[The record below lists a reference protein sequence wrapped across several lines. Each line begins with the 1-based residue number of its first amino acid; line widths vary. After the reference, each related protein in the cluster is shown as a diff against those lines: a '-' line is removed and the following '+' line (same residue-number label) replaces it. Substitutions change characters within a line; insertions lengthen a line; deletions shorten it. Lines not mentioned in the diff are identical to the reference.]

1 MEDNVA
7 SCPQEDE
14 WHQASTPEPVI
25 SNSEELNNSS
35 IIKPF
40 TERQLLSL
48 YQNEKI
54 SNAQKLTEDFV
65 ASEIQG
71 FLGFSNVILSD
82 FLGDYLRCRLS
93 LISSEK
99 SLEKLKKQLEDDEKL
114 VWTLQD
120 EKIENEGQCHDKVKV
135 VAIHR
140 YKKAQYNA
148 SHASSANRTMKHLRQ
163 ELFEQHSLSLFK
175 SAKGK
180 LKIESYLSHLCQG
193 VKDDARAVK
202 IAISILFSFQRKI
215 VSDQVFVQETR
226 SWLTLLVR
234 TLMQNSGTFSD
245 RLFLLNHVLRCP
257 PGVGHWAASY
267 VQVPVPQSDDN
278 LEDQEY
284 LASDNLNQMVAILA
298 LLFSPIRNR
307 REMLREFCLPNRR
320 NSSEA
325 DNPWVV
331 LDSDGEDEGDES
343 SIDGTFPLREN
354 DFVALLNQFPFEN
367 LFKYLLKPNKEF
379 SIHSFFKLF
388 AFGTQFVNLLKQGL
402 EQVMFNLDSFHDS
415 GTKIDLPFAVQSPNL
430 QTTL

>member
-163 ELFEQHSLSLFK
+163 ELFEQ
-175 SAKGK
+175 
-180 LKIESYLSHLCQG
+180 
-193 VKDDARAVK
+193 R
-202 IAISILFSFQRKI
+202 
-215 VSDQVFVQETR
+215 
-226 SWLTLLVR
+226 
-234 TLMQNSGTFSD
+234 
-245 RLFLLNHVLRCP
+245 
-257 PGVGHWAASY
+257 
-267 VQVPVPQSDDN
+267 
-278 LEDQEY
+278 
-284 LASDNLNQMVAILA
+284 
-298 LLFSPIRNR
+298 
-307 REMLREFCLPNRR
+307 
-320 NSSEA
+320 
-325 DNPWVV
+325 
-331 LDSDGEDEGDES
+331 
-343 SIDGTFPLREN
+343 
-354 DFVALLNQFPFEN
+354 
-367 LFKYLLKPNKEF
+367 
-379 SIHSFFKLF
+379 
-388 AFGTQFVNLLKQGL
+388 
-402 EQVMFNLDSFHDS
+402 
-415 GTKIDLPFAVQSPNL
+415 
-430 QTTL
+430 